1 MVREALKVGGRD
13 KGNAPLDPA
22 WVLMSAA
29 SLLMVLVA
37 LASDMMREEFCKGVE
52 VGKGK
57 GRR

>member
-1 MVREALKVGGRD
+1 MVREALKVGGMN

-37 LASDMMREEFCKGVE
+37 VASDMMREEFCE
-52 VGKGK
+52 
-57 GRR
+57 RC